1 MNSRIST
8 MISEKSKIAAY
19 SMMPLRRTL
28 YHVEEEKDYPH
39 SVCSLSFHHKNLRC
53 AYIQEEC

>member
-1 MNSRIST
+1 